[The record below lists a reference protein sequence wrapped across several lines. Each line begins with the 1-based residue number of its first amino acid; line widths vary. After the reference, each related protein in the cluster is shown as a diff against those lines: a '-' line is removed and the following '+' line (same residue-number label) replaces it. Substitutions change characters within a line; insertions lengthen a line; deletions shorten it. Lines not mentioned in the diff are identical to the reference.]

1 MPIID
6 IIMPD
11 NALSEK
17 AKKEIPS
24 VLGQIALEYEGLAGS
39 KFAESFTWVYTH
51 ELSSANVTHQVRHQ
65 RQSIV

>member
-39 KFAESFTWVYTH
+39 KLA
-51 ELSSANVTHQVRHQ
+51 
-65 RQSIV
+65 